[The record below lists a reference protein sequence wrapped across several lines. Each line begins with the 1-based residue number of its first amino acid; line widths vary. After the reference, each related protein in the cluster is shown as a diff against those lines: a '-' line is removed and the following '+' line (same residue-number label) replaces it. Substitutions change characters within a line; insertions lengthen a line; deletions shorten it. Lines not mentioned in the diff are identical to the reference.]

1 MYSLELTDL
10 QKTRKHAEII
20 MHYRKDGEETRQR
33 ILKVAS
39 MLFAEKG
46 YRNTTHE
53 QICRTAKVNAAAIN
67 YHFRKKE
74 KLYVEAWRTSFNSL
88 LKKHPADGGVS
99 PDATAVERLH
109 GRILSIMRRMSDPE
123 NKVFDII
130 NREMSNPTGILTEV
144 IHESIIP
151 VTAGI
156 ESIVREILGEKATG
170 QEVHLCQM
178 SIMSQCFHPIM
189 ARRRKIMR
197 GKGCNESS
205 LYDLDIEEI
214 AEHVTR
220 FSVDGIT
227 EVRKRLE
234 KRERLKV

>member
-1 MYSLELTDL
+1 
-10 QKTRKHAEII
+10 
-20 MHYRKDGEETRQR
+20 MHHRKDGEETRQK
-33 ILKVAS
+33 ILRVAS
-39 MLFAEKG
+39 VLFAEKG

-74 KLYVEAWRTSFNSL
+74 TLYVEAWRMSFNSL

-99 PDATAVERLH
+99 PDATAAERLH

-151 VTAGI
+151 VKAGI
-156 ESIVREILGEKATG
+156 KSIVRELLGGKATG
-170 QEVHLCQM
+170 RDVQLCQT

-189 ARRRKIMR
+189 VRRRKIMEA
-197 GKGCNESS
+197 KGCNESS
-205 LYDLDIEEI
+205 LHDLDIEEI
-214 AEHVTR
+214 ADHVTR
-220 FSVDGIT
+220 FSIDGIT
-227 EVRKRLE
+227 GVRKRLE
-234 KRERLKV
+234 KGGERRRV

>member
-1 MYSLELTDL
+1 
-10 QKTRKHAEII
+10 

-156 ESIVREILGEKATG
+156 ESIVREMLGEKAAG
-170 QEVHLCQM
+170 EDVQLCQM

-189 ARRRKIMR
+189 ARRRKILR
-197 GKGCNESS
+197 GKECNESS
-205 LYDLDIEEI
+205 LYDLDVEEI

-220 FSVDGIT
+220 FSIDGIAG
-227 EVRKRLE
+227 VKKRLE
-234 KRERLKV
+234 KGERRKVLKF